1 MKSQDSP
8 ILLTMFTISLQLALH
23 FPPLIC
29 YNTHLQTTN
38 EKQKVE
44 QWLEY
49 LGTTDFPAKSQTKTG
64 TAFS

>member
-29 YNTHLQTTN
+29 YNTHSQTLLKK
-38 EKQKVE
+38 ER